1 MATNVFFNHAV
12 PQEQNLYEDL
22 VVESLRMYGHDVLY
36 LPRTVVQE
44 DDIFNEDVISEF
56 SSYYTVEMYLENVE
70 GTSDAGDLMS
80 KFGVYVQEEATFVIS
95 VRTWDRFV
103 AAESNLVTSLRP
115 NEGDLIYFPLSG
127 SMFEIKYVQDD
138 NPFYQVGKLFTF
150 KMRCT
155 LFEYS
160 GEEFETGS
168 DVVDQIEL
176 DQGYSV
182 QFTMTNITGAYT
194 YGENITLNG
203 NVVAE
208 CIGWTNVNTQ
218 SPDTLLL
225 RSLTTSI
232 SAGDVLVGET
242 SGASATVQTDPNLL
256 DLDDGTSQNNEFETA
271 GTNYLDFSE
280 TNPFGE
286 VG

>member
-36 LPRTVVQE
+36 LPRTIVEE

-70 GTSDAGDLMS
+70 GTADAGDLMS

-208 CIGWTNVNTQ
+208 CIGWTNVGTTTPN
-218 SPDTLLL
+218 TLLL
-225 RSLTTSI
+225 RSLTTTI

-256 DLDDGTSQNNEFETA
+256 DLEDGVSQNNEFESS

-286 VG
+286 IG

>member
-286 VG
+286 IG

>member
-44 DDIFNEDVISEF
+44 DDIFNEDVISEY

-103 AAESNLVTSLRP
+103 AAESNLVTTLRP

-286 VG
+286 IG